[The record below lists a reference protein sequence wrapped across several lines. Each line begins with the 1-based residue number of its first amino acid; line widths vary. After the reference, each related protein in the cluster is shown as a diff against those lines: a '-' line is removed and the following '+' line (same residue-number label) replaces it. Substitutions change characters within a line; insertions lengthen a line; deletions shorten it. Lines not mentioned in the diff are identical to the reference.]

1 MPSELSELRLVGPAT
16 VEATADGAEDKPAHI
31 HVAAYNGGLMRV
43 AEHGRVVIDVEGIE
57 SPERVPLLADHE
69 NSIDA
74 VLGSGAPARIEGRL
88 AVNGTL
94 SRTSERARRVID
106 LARDG
111 VPLQASVAAE
121 PLQTERITKGKQAI
135 VNGRTIRA
143 DDGSFLL
150 VRRSRLKHVA
160 IVANGADDTTTI
172 NIAAA
177 AAQPQKGGL
186 MHAKIREWIEGRG
199 FSPDN
204 LSEQQINSLQA
215 MYEAEKI
222 AREGGDDGEANQV
235 IEAARRERTRRTK
248 IKGLIAAAIDSNPGC
263 DLDALEQIADEA
275 IKGGW
280 TIQETELAI
289 HRELL
294 KRPNVG
300 VPRATT
306 SAIPTTPVLAAA
318 LLMRCGVSD
327 EWLAKDRDFGPQV
340 VEAAWKRRSSGLHA
354 TIAAALQ
361 ADGKAA
367 PHDGL
372 ELFHTVV
379 QHQIQAGFSTVDLPG
394 LLGTVG
400 NKLLLDSFTRVDGT
414 YERIAQQADFNNFLT
429 YTMFRLDHTGEFA
442 KVGPTGE
449 IKHGKLNETTYTNRL
464 ETRGQMLTY
473 SRDALI
479 NDDVNAFQQLFASV
493 GRKARLAVEKAL
505 YSAIMEASDSFYTV
519 AKGNRL
525 TGTALSVEGLG
536 LGEAA
541 MLGQVAADGDPIY
554 SQPAILLVPPGLKY
568 LADQLWTSASVNQT
582 PANNKSQG
590 VDNPYRGRF
599 RVESSPYL
607 ALAGM
612 PGASNSNWYLVA
624 DPNNLPAFQVAYLR
638 GQRQPTI
645 ETADAQF
652 NTLGIQL
659 RCYFDFGVAR
669 IDHRGA
675 LKASA

>member
-1 MPSELSELRLVGPAT
+1 
-16 VEATADGAEDKPAHI
+16 
-31 HVAAYNGGLMRV
+31 
-43 AEHGRVVIDVEGIE
+43 
-57 SPERVPLLADHE
+57 LADHE

-74 VLGSGAPARIEGRL
+74 VLGSGTPARVEGRL

-94 SRTSERARRVID
+94 SRTSEKARRVID

-121 PLQTERITKGKQAI
+121 PLQTERIVKGKQAI

-143 DDGSFLL
+143 DDSSFLL
-150 VRRSRLKHVA
+150 VKRSRLKHVA

-172 NIAAA
+172 DIAAS

-186 MHAKIREWIEGRG
+186 MHAKLREWIEGRG

-204 LSEQQINSLQA
+204 LSEQQVNSLQA
-215 MYEAEKI
+215 MYEAEKV

-235 IEAARRERTRRTK
+235 IEAARRERARRTK
-248 IKGLIAAAIDSNPGC
+248 IKGLIAAAIDHNPGC

-300 VPRATT
+300 VPRATSS

-318 LLMRCGVSD
+318 LLMRCGVND

-372 ELFHTVV
+372 ELFHAVV

-400 NKLLLDSFTRVDGT
+400 NKLLLDAFTRVDGT

-473 SRDALI
+473 SRDAVI

-505 YSAIMEASDSFYTV
+505 YSAVMEASDSFYTA

-525 TGTALSVEGLG
+525 TGTPLSVEGLG

-568 LADQLWTSASVNQT
+568 LADQLWTSATVNQT

>member
-1 MPSELSELRLVGPAT
+1 
-16 VEATADGAEDKPAHI
+16 
-31 HVAAYNGGLMRV
+31 
-43 AEHGRVVIDVEGIE
+43 
-57 SPERVPLLADHE
+57 
-69 NSIDA
+69 
-74 VLGSGAPARIEGRL
+74 
-88 AVNGTL
+88 
-94 SRTSERARRVID
+94 
-106 LARDG
+106 
-111 VPLQASVAAE
+111 
-121 PLQTERITKGKQAI
+121 
-135 VNGRTIRA
+135 
-143 DDGSFLL
+143 
-150 VRRSRLKHVA
+150 
-160 IVANGADDTTTI
+160 VANGADDTTTI

-177 AAQPQKGGL
+177 AAGNTKGGT
-186 MHAKIREWIEGRG
+186 MHVKLREWIEGRG
-199 FSPDN
+199 FTPDN
-204 LSEQQINSLQA
+204 LSDQQIDSLQA
-215 MYEAEKI
+215 MYEAER
-222 AREGGDDGEANQV
+222 ANRDGGDDGEANQV
-235 IEAARRERTRRTK
+235 IEAARRERARRSK
-248 IKGLIAAAIDSNPGC
+248 IKGLIASAIDNNRGC
-263 DLDALEQIADEA
+263 DLDRLEQIADEA
-275 IKGGW
+275 IQGGW

-289 HRELL
+289 HRTILT
-294 KRPNVG
+294 RPNVG
-300 VPRATT
+300 VPRAS

-318 LLMRCGVSD
+318 LLMRCGVND
-327 EWLAKDRDFGPQV
+327 NRLAEDRDFGPQV
-340 VEAAWKRRSSGLHA
+340 VEAAWKRRNSGLHA

-361 ADGKAA
+361 ADGQAA

-473 SRDALI
+473 GRDALI
-479 NDDVNAFQQLFASV
+479 NDDTNSFQQLFAAV
-493 GRKARLAVEKAL
+493 GRKARLAVERAL
-505 YSAIMEASDSFYTV
+505 YTAVMESSDSFYTS

-525 TGTALSVEGLG
+525 TTTPLNVEGLAA
-536 LGEAA
+536 GEAA
-541 MLGQVAADGDPIY
+541 MLGQVATDGDPIY

-568 LADQLWTSASVNQT
+568 LADQLWTSAMVNQS
-582 PANNKSQG
+582 PSNSKSQG
-590 VDNPYRGRF
+590 ADNPFRGRF
-599 RVESSPYL
+599 RVESSPFL
-607 ALAGM
+607 ALPGM
-612 PGASNSNWYLVA
+612 PGSSNTTWYLLA
-624 DPNNLPAFQVAYLR
+624 DPSNLPAFQVAYLR

-652 NTLGIQL
+652 NTLGLQM

>member
-1 MPSELSELRLVGPAT
+1 MPSDMRELRLIGPAT
-16 VEATADGAEDKPAHI
+16 VEAQADGGEEQPALI
-31 HVAAYNGGLMRV
+31 HVAAYNGGVMRV
-43 AEHGRVVIDVEGIE
+43 AQHGRVVLDVEGIE

-74 VLGSGAPARIEGRL
+74 VLGSGTPARADGRL

-121 PLQTERITKGKQAI
+121 PLETERIAKGKQAI

-143 DDGSFLL
+143 DDASFLL

-177 AAQPQKGGL
+177 AAGNTKGGT
-186 MHAKIREWIEGRG
+186 MHVKLREWIEGRG
-199 FSPDN
+199 FTPDN
-204 LSEQQINSLQA
+204 LSDQQIDSLQA
-215 MYEAEKI
+215 MYEAER
-222 AREGGDDGEANQV
+222 ANRDGGDDGEANQV
-235 IEAARRERTRRTK
+235 IEAARRERARRSK
-248 IKGLIAAAIDSNPGC
+248 IKGLIASAIDNNRGC
-263 DLDALEQIADEA
+263 DLDRLEQIADEA
-275 IKGGW
+275 IQGGW

-289 HRELL
+289 HRTILT
-294 KRPNVG
+294 RPNVG
-300 VPRATT
+300 VPRAS

-318 LLMRCGVSD
+318 LLMRCGVND
-327 EWLAKDRDFGPQV
+327 NRLAEDRDFGPQV
-340 VEAAWKRRSSGLHA
+340 VEAAWKRRNSGLHA

-361 ADGKAA
+361 ADGQAA

-473 SRDALI
+473 GRDALI
-479 NDDVNAFQQLFASV
+479 NDDTNSFQQLFAAV
-493 GRKARLAVEKAL
+493 GRKARLAVERAL
-505 YSAIMEASDSFYTV
+505 YTAVMESSDSFYTSG
-519 AKGNRL
+519 KGNRL
-525 TGTALSVEGLG
+525 TTTPLNVEGLAA
-536 LGEAA
+536 GEAA
-541 MLGQVAADGDPIY
+541 MLGQVATDGDPIY

-568 LADQLWTSASVNQT
+568 LADQLWTSAMVNQS
-582 PANNKSQG
+582 PSNSKSQG
-590 VDNPYRGRF
+590 ADNPFRGRF
-599 RVESSPYL
+599 RVESSPFL
-607 ALAGM
+607 ALPGM
-612 PGASNSNWYLVA
+612 PGSSNTTWYLLA
-624 DPNNLPAFQVAYLR
+624 DPSNLPAFQVAYLR

-652 NTLGIQL
+652 NTLGLQM

>member
-1 MPSELSELRLVGPAT
+1 MPNEMRELRLVGPAT
-16 VEATADGAEDKPAHI
+16 VEAAVDGAEEKPALI

-43 AEHGRVVIDVEGIE
+43 AEHGRVVLDVEGIE

-74 VLGSGAPARIEGRL
+74 VLGSGAPARIDGRL
-88 AVNGTL
+88 AVNGSL

-121 PLQTERITKGKQAI
+121 PLETERIAKGKQAL

-177 AAQPQKGGL
+177 AASPTKGGR
-186 MHAKIREWIEGRG
+186 MHAKLRDWIEARG
-199 FSPDN
+199 FPLDH
-204 LSEQQINSLQA
+204 LSEQQVESLQTL
-215 MYEAEKI
+215 YEAER
-222 AREGGDDGEANQV
+222 ASREEGDDGEANQV
-235 IEAARRERTRRTK
+235 IEAARRERARRSK
-248 IKGLIAAAIDSNPGC
+248 IKGLIAAAIDNNRGC
-263 DLDALEQIADEA
+263 DLDRLEQIADEA

-280 TIQETELAI
+280 SIQETELAI
-289 HRELL
+289 HRTILM
-294 KRPNVG
+294 RPNVG
-300 VPRATT
+300 VPRAA

-318 LLMRCGVSD
+318 LLLRCGVSD
-327 EWLAKDRDFGPQV
+327 NLLAGDRDFGPQV
-340 VEAAWKRRSSGLHA
+340 VEAAWKRRHSGLHA

-361 ADGKAA
+361 ADGQPA

-414 YERIAQQADFNNFLT
+414 YERLAQQADFNNFLT

-493 GRKARLAVEKAL
+493 GRKARLAVERAL
-505 YSAIMEASDSFYTV
+505 FTAIMESTDSFYTSG
-519 AKGNRL
+519 KGNRL
-525 TGTALSVEGLG
+525 TSTPLNVEGLG
-536 LGEAA
+536 AGEAA
-541 MLGQVAADGDPIY
+541 MLGQVATDGDPIY
-554 SQPAILLVPPGLKY
+554 SQPSILLVPPGLKY
-568 LADQLWTSASVNQT
+568 LADQLWTSAMVNQT

-607 ALAGM
+607 ALTGM
-612 PGASNSNWYLVA
+612 PGASNTTWYLLA
-624 DPNNLPAFQVAYLR
+624 DPNSLPAFQVAYLR

>member
-1 MPSELSELRLVGPAT
+1 V
-16 VEATADGAEDKPAHI
+16 K
-31 HVAAYNGGLMRV
+31 
-43 AEHGRVVIDVEGIE
+43 
-57 SPERVPLLADHE
+57 
-69 NSIDA
+69 
-74 VLGSGAPARIEGRL
+74 
-88 AVNGTL
+88 
-94 SRTSERARRVID
+94 
-106 LARDG
+106 
-111 VPLQASVAAE
+111 
-121 PLQTERITKGKQAI
+121 
-135 VNGRTIRA
+135 
-143 DDGSFLL
+143 
-150 VRRSRLKHVA
+150 RSRLKHVA

-172 NIAAA
+172 NIAASA
-177 AAQPQKGGL
+177 VQPQKGGL
-186 MHAKIREWIEGRG
+186 MNAKLREWIEGRG

-204 LSEQQINSLQA
+204 LSEQQVSSLQA
-215 MYEAEKI
+215 MYEAEKV
-222 AREGGDDGEANQV
+222 AREGGEDGEANQL
-235 IEAARRERTRRTK
+235 IEAARRERSRRSK
-248 IKGLIAAAIDSNPGC
+248 IKQLIAAAIDNNPGC
-263 DLDALEQIADEA
+263 DLDGLEQIAEEA

-289 HRELL
+289 HRTIL

-300 VPRATT
+300 VPRAT
-306 SAIPTTPVLAAA
+306 SSSVPTTPVLAAA

-327 EWLAKDRDFGPQV
+327 NRLAEDRDFGPQV

-372 ELFHTVV
+372 ELFHAVI

-505 YSAIMEASDSFYTV
+505 YSAVMEASDSFYTA

-525 TGTALSVEGLG
+525 TGTPLSVEGLG

-568 LADQLWTSASVNQT
+568 LADQLWTSATVNQT

-590 VDNPYRGRF
+590 VDNPFRGRF

-612 PGASNSNWYLVA
+612 PGASNSNWYLLA

>member
-1 MPSELSELRLVGPAT
+1 MSGELRELRLVGPAT
-16 VEATADGAEDKPAHI
+16 VEAAADGPEDKPAII

-43 AEHGRVVIDVEGIE
+43 AEYGRVVLDVEGIE

-143 DDGSFLL
+143 DDSSFLL

-177 AAQPQKGGL
+177 AAQLQKGGL
-186 MHAKIREWIEGRG
+186 MHAKFREWIEGRG
-199 FSPDN
+199 FSPDD
-204 LSEQQINSLQA
+204 LSEQQLSSLQA
-215 MYEAEKI
+215 MYEAEKV

-235 IEAARRERTRRTK
+235 IEAARRERSRRSK
-248 IKGLIAAAIDSNPGC
+248 IKGLIAAAIDNNPGC
-263 DLDALEQIADEA
+263 DLDALEHIADEA
-275 IKGGW
+275 IKAGW

-289 HRELL
+289 HRTIL

-300 VPRATT
+300 VPRATS

-318 LLMRCGVSD
+318 LLMRCGVRD

-464 ETRGQMLTY
+464 ETRGQMLTH

-505 YSAIMEASDSFYTV
+505 YSAVMEASDSFYTV

-525 TGTALSVEGLG
+525 TDTALSVEGLG

-541 MLGQVAADGDPIY
+541 MLGQVATDGDPIY

-612 PGASNSNWYLVA
+612 PGASNSNWYLLA

>member
-1 MPSELSELRLVGPAT
+1 MPSDMRELRLIGPAT
-16 VEATADGAEDKPAHI
+16 VEAQADGGEEQPALI
-31 HVAAYNGGLMRV
+31 HVAAYNGGVMRV
-43 AEHGRVVIDVEGIE
+43 AQHGRVVLDVEGIE

-74 VLGSGAPARIEGRL
+74 VLGSGTPARADGRL

-121 PLQTERITKGKQAI
+121 PLETERIAKGKQAI

-143 DDGSFLL
+143 DDASFLL

-177 AAQPQKGGL
+177 AAGNTKGGT
-186 MHAKIREWIEGRG
+186 MHVKLREWIEGRG
-199 FSPDN
+199 FTPDN
-204 LSEQQINSLQA
+204 LSDQQIDSLQA
-215 MYEAEKI
+215 MYEAER
-222 AREGGDDGEANQV
+222 ANRDGGDDGEANQV
-235 IEAARRERTRRTK
+235 IEAARRERARRSK
-248 IKGLIAAAIDSNPGC
+248 IKGLIASAIDNNRGC
-263 DLDALEQIADEA
+263 DLDRLEQIADEA
-275 IKGGW
+275 IQGGW

-289 HRELL
+289 HRTILT
-294 KRPNVG
+294 RPNVG
-300 VPRATT
+300 VPRAS

-318 LLMRCGVSD
+318 LLMRCGVND
-327 EWLAKDRDFGPQV
+327 NRLAEDRDFGPQV
-340 VEAAWKRRSSGLHA
+340 VEAAWKRRNSGLHA

-361 ADGKAA
+361 ADGQAA

-473 SRDALI
+473 GRDALI
-479 NDDVNAFQQLFASV
+479 NDDTNSFQQLFAAV
-493 GRKARLAVEKAL
+493 GRKARLAVERAL
-505 YSAIMEASDSFYTV
+505 YTAVMESSDSFYTS

-525 TGTALSVEGLG
+525 TTTPLNVEGLAA
-536 LGEAA
+536 GEAA
-541 MLGQVAADGDPIY
+541 MLGQVATDGDPIY

-568 LADQLWTSASVNQT
+568 LADQLWTSAMVNQS
-582 PANNKSQG
+582 PSNSKSQG
-590 VDNPYRGRF
+590 ADNPFRGRF
-599 RVESSPYL
+599 RVESSPFL
-607 ALAGM
+607 ALPGM
-612 PGASNSNWYLVA
+612 PGSSNTTWYLLA
-624 DPNNLPAFQVAYLR
+624 DPSNLPAFQVAYLR

-652 NTLGIQL
+652 NTLGLQM